1 MLLAWDRLDE
11 AFEQLRCYLFMSY
24 EQTRPATLRMAQRD
38 LKTAELFN
46 GSSITLGQPC
56 VNLIYADNATGSWSY
71 SLTPAPH
78 CTLEN
83 NEICAPR
90 PLSQFEE
97 PDDPLRGGISVLK
110 PKWVFRT
117 DSAHGECKGH
127 RTWVI
132 QQFACRC
139 GFRTDCGDDLLVNI
153 SCPLQPKDW
162 EDRRQCRGSV
172 GYPCRTLPLAPGKHN
187 ESCVSEYCDME
198 ENSCEDRPWFKRRS
212 GAMASPY
219 RTLALSY
226 WMMNIIILMIAL

>member
-1 MLLAWDRLDE
+1 
-11 AFEQLRCYLFMSY
+11 MSY
-24 EQTRPATLRMAQRD
+24 EQLRPETLKMAQRN

-46 GSSITLGQPC
+46 GSSISLGQPC
-56 VNLIYADNATGSWSY
+56 VNAIYPDNATGIWSY
-71 SLTPAPH
+71 SLTPPPH

-139 GFRTDCGDDLLVNI
+139 GFRTDCGADLETKI

-162 EDRRQCRGSV
+162 EDRRQCLGSV
-172 GYPCRTLPLAPGKHN
+172 GYPCETLPLAPGKHH
-187 ESCVSEYCDME
+187 ESCVTEYCDKE
-198 ENSCEDRPWFKRRS
+198 ENSCEDRPSFLRRRS

-219 RTLALSY
+219 GSLALAY
-226 WMMNIIILMIAL
+226 PFWMMSLMILMIA